1 MTCISRSL
9 PTLRTNSLKFK
20 LVRIYHKG
28 RVFQDRHLE
37 PIISSLTNPLL
48 PFHRKCVHLG
58 IKEHK
63 CAECGREFARKDKL
77 NRHILIHSPNRP
89 TFPCPFK
96 TFTGCQKTFYRK
108 DKLQRHIF
116 AHSKEKPYKCET
128 CQKVFARKV

>member
-1 MTCISRSL
+1 MK
-9 PTLRTNSLKFK
+9 TNNLKC
-20 LVRIYHKG
+20 
-28 RVFQDRHLE
+28 RVNIFD
-37 PIISSLTNPLL
+37 I
-48 PFHRKCVHLG
+48 FYRKCVHLG

-63 CAECGREFARKDKL
+63 CGECGREFARKDKL
-77 NRHILIHSPNRP
+77 NRHVLIHSPNRP

-128 CQKVFARKV
+128 CQKFFARKVEINLIALYI